1 MTQFNII
8 VKGGSMVLFLIFIY
22 RKQHIGI
29 KSTMGHPWKVGKHLR
44 QSKKF
49 IGEDADCLKFVKE
62 VLV

>member
-1 MTQFNII
+1 
-8 VKGGSMVLFLIFIY
+8 MVLFLIFIY